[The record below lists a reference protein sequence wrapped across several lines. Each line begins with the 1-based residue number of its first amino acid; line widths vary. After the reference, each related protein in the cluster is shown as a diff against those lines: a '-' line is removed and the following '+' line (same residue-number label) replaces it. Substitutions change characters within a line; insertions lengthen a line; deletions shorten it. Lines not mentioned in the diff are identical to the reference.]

1 MKLKRLEVMLE
12 FLIFGIVL
20 GVIEDA
26 IAVKLISGEPITWS
40 VIGIIILITI
50 PFAVL
55 GELVVDNVSI
65 ARGMKKMLGQPVES
79 KEIKE
84 NKKM

>member
-1 MKLKRLEVMLE
+1 MLE

>member
-1 MKLKRLEVMLE
+1 MEVMLE

-20 GVIEDA
+20 GVVEDA

-40 VIGIIILITI
+40 VVGIIVLITI

-65 ARGMKKMLGQPVES
+65 VRGIKKMLGQPVES
-79 KEIKE
+79 KEIEERK
-84 NKKM
+84 

>member
-1 MKLKRLEVMLE
+1 MRLKKLEVMLE

-20 GVIEDA
+20 GVVEDA

-40 VIGIIILITI
+40 VVGIIVLITI

-65 ARGMKKMLGQPVES
+65 VRGIKKMLGQPVES
-79 KEIKE
+79 KEIEERK
-84 NKKM
+84 